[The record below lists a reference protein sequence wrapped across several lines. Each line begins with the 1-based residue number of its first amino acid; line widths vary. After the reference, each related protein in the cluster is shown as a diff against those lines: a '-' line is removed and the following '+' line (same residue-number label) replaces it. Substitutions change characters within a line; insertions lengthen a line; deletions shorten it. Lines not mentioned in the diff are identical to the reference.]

1 MALQG
6 KHILVGISGGIAA
19 YKIPEL
25 IRGLVKAGAEVRVA
39 TTRHALEFVTE
50 LTLQTVSGHP
60 VYSDVFA
67 AINAHATE
75 HISLPEWCDAMI
87 VAPATANVVA
97 KMAAGIADDALT
109 TTICSC
115 VARKPILIAPAMNDK
130 MWENPATQHA
140 VETIRSWQNVRVIEP
155 AEGPLA
161 CGVVGKGRMPE
172 AEELQEALEYVLTPP
187 TLAGQRI
194 LITAGGTQEPID
206 PVRFIS
212 NYSTGKMGVALAQVC
227 ARRGAEVT
235 MVCGSMSVTP
245 RNPFGAIH
253 RIDALSAQEMYETC
267 IAQWP
272 RMNSAILCAAVA
284 DFTPCEK
291 AENKIKKGDRS
302 LVNGDRSLVIGGKP
316 SSAERSRTSSVSRED
331 APGDLVGLLV
341 GVIGG
346 HFFVHLP
353 ERGFG
358 EIPGDGRDSGNP
370 QHGLIPR
377 HPIEGK
383 DTNGHGIA
391 DQEDACCS
399 QFEIFLIGQRF
410 EPLDEV
416 KTQRNSDQGIE
427 DNDILHDLTQL
438 RHRVKGF
445 VQAFMGSKRHR
456 SAHDAGDG
464 HLTIIDPIESTNNL
478 FLFHIML

>member
-253 RIDALSAQEMYETC
+253 RIDALSAQEMYEAC

-302 LVNGDRSLVIGGKP
+302 LVIGDRSLVNGGKP
-316 SSAERSRTSSVSRED
+316 SSAEATPPVNRED
-331 APGDLVGLLV
+331 APGEWSLSLKETADIAKALGQSKRPDQKL
-341 GVIGG
+341 IGFALETQ
-346 HFFVHLP
+346 HEIENALHKM
-353 ERGFG
+353 ERKNLDAIVLNSLRDKGAGFG
-358 EIPGDGRDSGNP
+358 V
-370 QHGLIPR
+370 
-377 HPIEGK
+377 
-383 DTNGHGIA
+383 DTN
-391 DQEDACCS
+391 
-399 QFEIFLIGQRF
+399 
-410 EPLDEV
+410 
-416 KTQRNSDQGIE
+416 
-427 DNDILHDLTQL
+427 
-438 RHRVKGF
+438 RV
-445 VQAFMGSKRHR
+445 
-456 SAHDAGDG
+456 
-464 HLTIIDPIESTNNL
+464 TIIRADGNSLELPLLSKAEAANEIIRYS
-478 FLFHIML
+478 FLLEEAE

>member
-187 TLAGQRI
+187 TLTGQRI

-253 RIDALSAQEMYETC
+253 RIDALSAQEMYEAC

-291 AENKIKKGDRS
+291 AENKIKKGERSLVIGDRS
-302 LVNGDRSLVIGGKP
+302 LVNGGKP
-316 SSAERSRTSSVSRED
+316 SSAEATPPVSRED
-331 APGDLVGLLV
+331 APGEWSLSLKETADIAKALGQSKRPDQKL
-341 GVIGG
+341 IGFALETQ
-346 HFFVHLP
+346 HEIENALHKM
-353 ERGFG
+353 ERKNLDAIVLNSLRDKGAGFG
-358 EIPGDGRDSGNP
+358 V
-370 QHGLIPR
+370 
-377 HPIEGK
+377 
-383 DTNGHGIA
+383 DTN
-391 DQEDACCS
+391 
-399 QFEIFLIGQRF
+399 
-410 EPLDEV
+410 
-416 KTQRNSDQGIE
+416 
-427 DNDILHDLTQL
+427 
-438 RHRVKGF
+438 RV
-445 VQAFMGSKRHR
+445 
-456 SAHDAGDG
+456 
-464 HLTIIDPIESTNNL
+464 TIIRADGNSLELPLLSKAEAANEIIRYS
-478 FLFHIML
+478 FLLEEAE

>member
-172 AEELQEALEYVLTPP
+172 AEELQEALEYALTPR

-253 RIDALSAQEMYETC
+253 RIDALSAQEMYEAC

-302 LVNGDRSLVIGGKP
+302 LVIGNRSLVNGGKP
-316 SSAERSRTSSVSRED
+316 SSAEATPPVSRED
-331 APGDLVGLLV
+331 APGEWSLSLKETADIAKALGQSKRPDQKL
-341 GVIGG
+341 IGFALETQ
-346 HFFVHLP
+346 HEIENALHKM
-353 ERGFG
+353 ERKNLDAIVLNSLRDKGAGFG
-358 EIPGDGRDSGNP
+358 V
-370 QHGLIPR
+370 
-377 HPIEGK
+377 
-383 DTNGHGIA
+383 DTN
-391 DQEDACCS
+391 
-399 QFEIFLIGQRF
+399 
-410 EPLDEV
+410 
-416 KTQRNSDQGIE
+416 
-427 DNDILHDLTQL
+427 
-438 RHRVKGF
+438 RV
-445 VQAFMGSKRHR
+445 
-456 SAHDAGDG
+456 
-464 HLTIIDPIESTNNL
+464 TIIRADGNSLELPLLSKAEAANEIIRYS
-478 FLFHIML
+478 FLLEEAE

>member
-67 AINAHATE
+67 AINAHTTE

-253 RIDALSAQEMYETC
+253 RIDALSAQEMYEAC

-302 LVNGDRSLVIGGKP
+302 LVIGDRSLVISDRSLVNGGKP
-316 SSAERSRTSSVSRED
+316 SSAEATPPVSRED
-331 APGDLVGLLV
+331 APGEWSLSLKETADIAKALGQSKRPDQKL
-341 GVIGG
+341 IGFALETQ
-346 HFFVHLP
+346 HEIENALHKM
-353 ERGFG
+353 ERKNLDAIVLNSLRDKGAGFG
-358 EIPGDGRDSGNP
+358 V
-370 QHGLIPR
+370 
-377 HPIEGK
+377 
-383 DTNGHGIA
+383 DTN
-391 DQEDACCS
+391 
-399 QFEIFLIGQRF
+399 
-410 EPLDEV
+410 
-416 KTQRNSDQGIE
+416 
-427 DNDILHDLTQL
+427 
-438 RHRVKGF
+438 RV
-445 VQAFMGSKRHR
+445 
-456 SAHDAGDG
+456 
-464 HLTIIDPIESTNNL
+464 TIIRADGNSLELPLLSKAEAANEIIRYS
-478 FLFHIML
+478 FLLEEAE

>member
-140 VETIRSWQNVRVIEP
+140 IETIRSWQNVRVIEP

-172 AEELQEALEYVLTPP
+172 AEELQEALEYALTPP
-187 TLAGQRI
+187 TLTGQRI

-253 RIDALSAQEMYETC
+253 RIDALSAQDMYEAC

-302 LVNGDRSLVIGGKP
+302 LVIGDRSLVNGGKP
-316 SSAERSRTSSVSRED
+316 SSAEATPPVSRED
-331 APGDLVGLLV
+331 APGDRSLVISDRSLV
-341 GVIGG
+341 NGGKPSSAEATPPVSREDAPGEWSLSLKETADIAKALGQSKRPDQKLIGFALETQ
-346 HFFVHLP
+346 HEIENALHKM
-353 ERGFG
+353 ERKNLDAIVLNSLRDKGAGFG
-358 EIPGDGRDSGNP
+358 V
-370 QHGLIPR
+370 
-377 HPIEGK
+377 
-383 DTNGHGIA
+383 DTN
-391 DQEDACCS
+391 
-399 QFEIFLIGQRF
+399 
-410 EPLDEV
+410 
-416 KTQRNSDQGIE
+416 
-427 DNDILHDLTQL
+427 
-438 RHRVKGF
+438 RV
-445 VQAFMGSKRHR
+445 
-456 SAHDAGDG
+456 
-464 HLTIIDPIESTNNL
+464 TIIRADGNSLELPLLSKAEAANEIIRYS
-478 FLFHIML
+478 FLLEEAE

>member
-140 VETIRSWQNVRVIEP
+140 IETIRSWQNVRVIEP

-172 AEELQEALEYVLTPP
+172 AEELQEALEYVLTPR

-253 RIDALSAQEMYETC
+253 RIDALSAQEMYEAC

-302 LVNGDRSLVIGGKP
+302 LVIGDRSLVIGGKP

-331 APGDLVGLLV
+331 APGEWSLSLKETADIAKALGQSKRPDQKL
-341 GVIGG
+341 IGFALETQ
-346 HFFVHLP
+346 HEIENALHKM
-353 ERGFG
+353 ERKNLDAIVLNSLRDKGAGFG
-358 EIPGDGRDSGNP
+358 V
-370 QHGLIPR
+370 
-377 HPIEGK
+377 
-383 DTNGHGIA
+383 DTN
-391 DQEDACCS
+391 
-399 QFEIFLIGQRF
+399 
-410 EPLDEV
+410 
-416 KTQRNSDQGIE
+416 
-427 DNDILHDLTQL
+427 
-438 RHRVKGF
+438 RV
-445 VQAFMGSKRHR
+445 
-456 SAHDAGDG
+456 
-464 HLTIIDPIESTNNL
+464 TIIRADGNSLELPLLSKAEAANEIIRYS
-478 FLFHIML
+478 FLLEEAE

>member
-140 VETIRSWQNVRVIEP
+140 IETIRSWQNVRVIEP

-172 AEELQEALEYVLTPP
+172 AEELQEALEYALTPP
-187 TLAGQRI
+187 TLTGQRI

-253 RIDALSAQEMYETC
+253 RIDALSAQDMYEAC

-302 LVNGDRSLVIGGKP
+302 LVIGDRSLVIGDRSLVNGDRSLVNGGKP
-316 SSAERSRTSSVSRED
+316 SSAEATPPVSRED
-331 APGDLVGLLV
+331 APGEWSLSLKETADIAKALGQSKRPDQKL
-341 GVIGG
+341 IGFALETQ
-346 HFFVHLP
+346 HEIENALHKM
-353 ERGFG
+353 ERKNLDAIVLNSLRDKGAGFG
-358 EIPGDGRDSGNP
+358 V
-370 QHGLIPR
+370 
-377 HPIEGK
+377 
-383 DTNGHGIA
+383 DTN
-391 DQEDACCS
+391 
-399 QFEIFLIGQRF
+399 
-410 EPLDEV
+410 
-416 KTQRNSDQGIE
+416 
-427 DNDILHDLTQL
+427 
-438 RHRVKGF
+438 RV
-445 VQAFMGSKRHR
+445 
-456 SAHDAGDG
+456 
-464 HLTIIDPIESTNNL
+464 TIIRADGNSLELPLLSKAEAANEIIRYS
-478 FLFHIML
+478 FLLEEAE

>member
-172 AEELQEALEYVLTPP
+172 AEELQEALEYALTPR

-253 RIDALSAQEMYETC
+253 RIDALSAQDMYEAC

-291 AENKIKKGDRS
+291 AENKIKKGE
-302 LVNGDRSLVIGGKP
+302 LKV
-316 SSAERSRTSSVSRED
+316 ESRESNVFSLSLKETADIAKALGQSKRPDQKLIGFALETQHEIENALHKMERKNLD
-331 APGDLVGLLV
+331 AIVLNSLRDKGA
-341 GVIGG
+341 
-346 HFFVHLP
+346 
-353 ERGFG
+353 GFG
-358 EIPGDGRDSGNP
+358 V
-370 QHGLIPR
+370 
-377 HPIEGK
+377 
-383 DTNGHGIA
+383 DTN
-391 DQEDACCS
+391 
-399 QFEIFLIGQRF
+399 
-410 EPLDEV
+410 
-416 KTQRNSDQGIE
+416 
-427 DNDILHDLTQL
+427 
-438 RHRVKGF
+438 RV
-445 VQAFMGSKRHR
+445 
-456 SAHDAGDG
+456 
-464 HLTIIDPIESTNNL
+464 TIIRADGNSLELPLLSKAEAANEIIRYS
-478 FLFHIML
+478 FLLEEAE

>member
-172 AEELQEALEYVLTPP
+172 AEELQEALEYALTPR

-253 RIDALSAQEMYETC
+253 RIDALSAQEMYEAC

-302 LVNGDRSLVIGGKP
+302 LVISDRSLVNGGKP
-316 SSAERSRTSSVSRED
+316 SSAEATPPVSRED
-331 APGDLVGLLV
+331 APGEWSLSLKETADIAKALGQSKRPDQKL
-341 GVIGG
+341 IGFALETQ
-346 HFFVHLP
+346 HEIENALHKM
-353 ERGFG
+353 ERKNLDAIVLNSLRDKGAGFG
-358 EIPGDGRDSGNP
+358 V
-370 QHGLIPR
+370 
-377 HPIEGK
+377 
-383 DTNGHGIA
+383 DTN
-391 DQEDACCS
+391 
-399 QFEIFLIGQRF
+399 
-410 EPLDEV
+410 
-416 KTQRNSDQGIE
+416 
-427 DNDILHDLTQL
+427 
-438 RHRVKGF
+438 RV
-445 VQAFMGSKRHR
+445 
-456 SAHDAGDG
+456 
-464 HLTIIDPIESTNNL
+464 TIIRADGNSLELPLLSKAEAANEIIRYS
-478 FLFHIML
+478 FLLEEAE

>member
-172 AEELQEALEYVLTPP
+172 AEELQEALEYVLTPR

-253 RIDALSAQEMYETC
+253 RIDALSAQEMYEAC

-291 AENKIKKGDRS
+291 AENKIKKGE
-302 LVNGDRSLVIGGKP
+302 LKV
-316 SSAERSRTSSVSRED
+316 ESRESNVFSLSLKETADIAKALGQSKRPDQKLIGFALETQHEIENALHKMERKNLD
-331 APGDLVGLLV
+331 AIVLNSLRDKGA
-341 GVIGG
+341 
-346 HFFVHLP
+346 
-353 ERGFG
+353 GFG
-358 EIPGDGRDSGNP
+358 V
-370 QHGLIPR
+370 
-377 HPIEGK
+377 
-383 DTNGHGIA
+383 DTN
-391 DQEDACCS
+391 
-399 QFEIFLIGQRF
+399 
-410 EPLDEV
+410 
-416 KTQRNSDQGIE
+416 
-427 DNDILHDLTQL
+427 
-438 RHRVKGF
+438 RV
-445 VQAFMGSKRHR
+445 
-456 SAHDAGDG
+456 
-464 HLTIIDPIESTNNL
+464 TIIRADGNSLELPLLSKAEAANEIIRYS
-478 FLFHIML
+478 FLLKEAE

>member
-140 VETIRSWQNVRVIEP
+140 IETIRSWQNVRVIEP

-172 AEELQEALEYVLTPP
+172 AEELQEALEYVLTPR

-253 RIDALSAQEMYETC
+253 RIDALSAQEMYEAC

-302 LVNGDRSLVIGGKP
+302 LVNGDRSLVNGGKP

-331 APGDLVGLLV
+331 APGEWSLSLKETADIAKALGQSKRPDQKL
-341 GVIGG
+341 IGFALETQ
-346 HFFVHLP
+346 HEIENALHKM
-353 ERGFG
+353 ERKNLDAIVLNSLRDKGAGFG
-358 EIPGDGRDSGNP
+358 V
-370 QHGLIPR
+370 
-377 HPIEGK
+377 
-383 DTNGHGIA
+383 DTN
-391 DQEDACCS
+391 
-399 QFEIFLIGQRF
+399 
-410 EPLDEV
+410 
-416 KTQRNSDQGIE
+416 
-427 DNDILHDLTQL
+427 
-438 RHRVKGF
+438 RV
-445 VQAFMGSKRHR
+445 
-456 SAHDAGDG
+456 
-464 HLTIIDPIESTNNL
+464 TIIRADGNSLELPLLSKAEAANEIIRYS
-478 FLFHIML
+478 FLLEEAE

>member
-172 AEELQEALEYVLTPP
+172 AEELQEALEYALTPR

-253 RIDALSAQEMYETC
+253 RIDALSAQDMYEVC

-302 LVNGDRSLVIGGKP
+302 LVIGDRSLVNGGKP
-316 SSAERSRTSSVSRED
+316 SSAEATPPVSRED
-331 APGDLVGLLV
+331 APGEWSLSLKETADIAKALGQSKRPDQKL
-341 GVIGG
+341 IGFALETQ
-346 HFFVHLP
+346 HEIENALHKM
-353 ERGFG
+353 ERKNLDAIVLNSLRDKGAGFG
-358 EIPGDGRDSGNP
+358 V
-370 QHGLIPR
+370 
-377 HPIEGK
+377 
-383 DTNGHGIA
+383 DTN
-391 DQEDACCS
+391 
-399 QFEIFLIGQRF
+399 
-410 EPLDEV
+410 
-416 KTQRNSDQGIE
+416 
-427 DNDILHDLTQL
+427 
-438 RHRVKGF
+438 RV
-445 VQAFMGSKRHR
+445 
-456 SAHDAGDG
+456 
-464 HLTIIDPIESTNNL
+464 TIIRADGNSLELPLLSKAEAANEIIRYS
-478 FLFHIML
+478 FLLEEAE

>member
-172 AEELQEALEYVLTPP
+172 AEELQEALEYALTPC

-253 RIDALSAQEMYETC
+253 RIDALSAQEMYEAC

-302 LVNGDRSLVIGGKP
+302 LVIGDRLLVNGGKP
-316 SSAERSRTSSVSRED
+316 SSAEATPPVSRED
-331 APGDLVGLLV
+331 APGEWSLSLKETADIAKALGQSKRPDQKL
-341 GVIGG
+341 IGFALETQ
-346 HFFVHLP
+346 HEIENALHKM
-353 ERGFG
+353 ERKNLDAIVLNSLRDKGAGFG
-358 EIPGDGRDSGNP
+358 V
-370 QHGLIPR
+370 
-377 HPIEGK
+377 
-383 DTNGHGIA
+383 DTN
-391 DQEDACCS
+391 
-399 QFEIFLIGQRF
+399 
-410 EPLDEV
+410 
-416 KTQRNSDQGIE
+416 
-427 DNDILHDLTQL
+427 
-438 RHRVKGF
+438 RV
-445 VQAFMGSKRHR
+445 
-456 SAHDAGDG
+456 
-464 HLTIIDPIESTNNL
+464 TIIRADGNSLELPLLSKAEAANEIIRYS
-478 FLFHIML
+478 FLLEEAE

>member
-253 RIDALSAQEMYETC
+253 RIDALSAQDMYEAC

-291 AENKIKKGDRS
+291 AENKIKKGE
-302 LVNGDRSLVIGGKP
+302 LKV
-316 SSAERSRTSSVSRED
+316 ESRESNVFSLSLKETADIAKALGQSKRPDQKLIGFALETQHEIENALHKMERKNLD
-331 APGDLVGLLV
+331 AIVLNSLRDKGA
-341 GVIGG
+341 
-346 HFFVHLP
+346 
-353 ERGFG
+353 GFG
-358 EIPGDGRDSGNP
+358 V
-370 QHGLIPR
+370 
-377 HPIEGK
+377 
-383 DTNGHGIA
+383 DTN
-391 DQEDACCS
+391 
-399 QFEIFLIGQRF
+399 
-410 EPLDEV
+410 
-416 KTQRNSDQGIE
+416 
-427 DNDILHDLTQL
+427 
-438 RHRVKGF
+438 RV
-445 VQAFMGSKRHR
+445 
-456 SAHDAGDG
+456 
-464 HLTIIDPIESTNNL
+464 TIIRADGNSLELPLLSKAEAANEIIRYS
-478 FLFHIML
+478 FLLEEAE

>member
-172 AEELQEALEYVLTPP
+172 AEELQEALEYVLTPR

-253 RIDALSAQEMYETC
+253 RIDALSAQEMYEVC

-291 AENKIKKGDRS
+291 AENKIKKGE
-302 LVNGDRSLVIGGKP
+302 LKV
-316 SSAERSRTSSVSRED
+316 ESRESNVFSLSLKETADIAKALGQSKRPDQKLIGFALETQHEIENALHKMERKNLD
-331 APGDLVGLLV
+331 AIVLNSLRDKGA
-341 GVIGG
+341 
-346 HFFVHLP
+346 
-353 ERGFG
+353 GFG
-358 EIPGDGRDSGNP
+358 V
-370 QHGLIPR
+370 
-377 HPIEGK
+377 
-383 DTNGHGIA
+383 DTN
-391 DQEDACCS
+391 
-399 QFEIFLIGQRF
+399 
-410 EPLDEV
+410 
-416 KTQRNSDQGIE
+416 
-427 DNDILHDLTQL
+427 
-438 RHRVKGF
+438 RV
-445 VQAFMGSKRHR
+445 
-456 SAHDAGDG
+456 
-464 HLTIIDPIESTNNL
+464 TIIRADGNSLELPLLSKAEAANEIIRYS
-478 FLFHIML
+478 FLLEEAE

>member
-115 VARKPILIAPAMNDK
+115 VARKPILIAPAMNNK

-140 VETIRSWQNVRVIEP
+140 IETIRSWQNVRVIEP

-187 TLAGQRI
+187 TLTGQRI
-194 LITAGGTQEPID
+194 LITSGGTQEPID

-212 NYSTGKMGVALAQVC
+212 NYSAGKMGVALAQVC

-253 RIDALSAQEMYETC
+253 RIDALSAQDMYEAC

-291 AENKIKKGDRS
+291 AENKIKKGELKVES
-302 LVNGDRSLVIGGKP
+302 QKSKVESQKSKV
-316 SSAERSRTSSVSRED
+316 ESRESNVFSLSLKETADIAKALGQSKRPDQKLIGFALETQHEIENALHKMERKNLD
-331 APGDLVGLLV
+331 AIVLNSLRDKGA
-341 GVIGG
+341 
-346 HFFVHLP
+346 
-353 ERGFG
+353 GFG
-358 EIPGDGRDSGNP
+358 V
-370 QHGLIPR
+370 
-377 HPIEGK
+377 
-383 DTNGHGIA
+383 DTN
-391 DQEDACCS
+391 
-399 QFEIFLIGQRF
+399 
-410 EPLDEV
+410 
-416 KTQRNSDQGIE
+416 
-427 DNDILHDLTQL
+427 
-438 RHRVKGF
+438 RV
-445 VQAFMGSKRHR
+445 
-456 SAHDAGDG
+456 
-464 HLTIIDPIESTNNL
+464 TIIRADGNSLELPLLSKAEAANEIIRYS
-478 FLFHIML
+478 FLLEEAE

>member
-172 AEELQEALEYVLTPP
+172 AEELQEALEYVLTPR

-253 RIDALSAQEMYETC
+253 RIDALSAQEMYEAC

-302 LVNGDRSLVIGGKP
+302 LVIGDRSLVNGGKP
-316 SSAERSRTSSVSRED
+316 SSAEATPPVNRED
-331 APGDLVGLLV
+331 APGEWSLSLKETADIAKALGQSKRPDQKL
-341 GVIGG
+341 IGFALETQ
-346 HFFVHLP
+346 HEIENALHKM
-353 ERGFG
+353 ERKNLDAIVLNSLRDKGAGFG
-358 EIPGDGRDSGNP
+358 V
-370 QHGLIPR
+370 
-377 HPIEGK
+377 
-383 DTNGHGIA
+383 DTN
-391 DQEDACCS
+391 
-399 QFEIFLIGQRF
+399 
-410 EPLDEV
+410 
-416 KTQRNSDQGIE
+416 
-427 DNDILHDLTQL
+427 
-438 RHRVKGF
+438 RV
-445 VQAFMGSKRHR
+445 
-456 SAHDAGDG
+456 
-464 HLTIIDPIESTNNL
+464 TIIRADGNSLELPLLSKAEAANEIIRYS
-478 FLFHIML
+478 FLLEEAE